1 MRSEGYSTCYRSDTN
16 SFRATSAW
24 KIKRWF
30 SLHNCSGGEW
40 QLRAFI
46 ESCMLSYVLESESL
60 FASYILDHAT
70 SKHIY
75 YSQWYRVCECTRVCA
90 FHYTDGLNLHQ
101 DTLSPFSVPQVMVGL
116 SRIIQQCW
124 LHEAQARLTS
134 LRIKKSLANLREL
147 LRDTKEPG
155 QPWST
160 PSLQ

>member
-1 MRSEGYSTCYRSDTN
+1 MKNRKVIFVTQLFRRRMTTEGVY
-16 SFRATSAW
+16 W
-24 KIKRWF
+24 V
-30 SLHNCSGGEW
+30 LHAI
-40 QLRAFI
+40 LRTRVWVTLRELLAG
-46 ESCMLSYVLESESL
+46 
-60 FASYILDHAT
+60 DHAT
-70 SKHIY
+70 SKHIIY
-75 YSQWYRVCECTRVCA
+75 YSQWYCVCECTRVCA
-90 FHYTDGLNLHQ
+90 GPFHYTDGLNLHQ